1 MGVTRCEKVGG
12 RFPLVLVLVFVLEFF
27 KIYEHENENEDE
39 EDDCKPVLGRRFYD
53 YF

>member
-12 RFPLVLVLVFVLEFF
+12 RFPLVLVLVLEFF
-27 KIYEHENENEDE
+27 KIFEDENENEDE